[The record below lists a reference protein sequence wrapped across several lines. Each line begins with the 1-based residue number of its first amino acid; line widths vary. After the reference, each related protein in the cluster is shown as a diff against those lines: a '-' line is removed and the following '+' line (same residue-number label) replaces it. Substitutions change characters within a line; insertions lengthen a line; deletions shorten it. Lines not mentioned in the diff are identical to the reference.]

1 MIVAASM
8 EVNDG
13 WPIGNVHSLTVAV
26 LSSDQGKTGNI
37 CLIVVAAAAM
47 LRTIIVTMIIG
58 VVGAQLAQLTMTMH
72 ASSHSLTH
80 SPIHRS
86 IEVFH
91 QHILSQ

>member
-26 LSSDQGKTGNI
+26 LSSDQGNI